1 VARSFG
7 ASARS
12 DATPTSTTDANAA
25 TKRKVVMEIIQE
37 KTIVTARSNRSTA
50 PYLTM
55 KTRGD
60 LFLSPQIPA

>member
-1 VARSFG
+1 
-7 ASARS
+7 
-12 DATPTSTTDANAA
+12 
-25 TKRKVVMEIIQE
+25 MEIIQE